1 MSETNGRVLVENLDD
16 GFCQELVAQPGGENI
31 NNCFACGT
39 CAAGC
44 PVTEVYE
51 DYNPRRIIREVMMGM
66 REEVLGSPLLWYCL
80 QCYRCSARC
89 PQDVN
94 FSDVMRA
101 LRYLAIRDGF
111 ATADVASWA
120 APVDRLSQEVRR
132 RLVRGAI
139 EGQGEVF
146 DQVKGQLAGLDE

>member
-1 MSETNGRVLVENLDD
+1 MSDGNGRVLVENLDD
-16 GFCQELVAQPGGENI
+16 GFCQELIAQPGGENI

-51 DYNPRRIIREVMMGM
+51 EYNPRRIIREVMMGM

-111 ATADVASWA
+111 TTADVASWA
-120 APVDRLSQEVRR
+120 TPVDRLSQEVRR

-139 EGQGEVF
+139 EGTGEAF
-146 DQVKGQLAGLDE
+146 DKLKGQLAELGE

>member
-1 MSETNGRVLVENLDD
+1 MTDGNGRILVENLDD
-16 GFCQELVAQPGGENI
+16 GFCQELIAQPGGENI

-51 DYNPRRIIREVMMGM
+51 EYNPRRIIREVMMGM

-111 ATADVASWA
+111 TTADTASWA
-120 APVDRLSQEVRR
+120 GPVDRLSQEVRR

-139 EGQGEVF
+139 EGKGEGF
-146 DQVKGQLAGLDE
+146 DKLKGQLAELGE

>member
-1 MSETNGRVLVENLDD
+1 MSEETSRILVEDMD
-16 GFCQELVAQPGGENI
+16 SGFCRELAAQPGGENI

-51 DYNPRRIIREVMMGM
+51 EYNPRRIIRQVMMGM
-66 REEVLGSPLLWYCL
+66 KDEVLSSPLLWYCL

-101 LRYLAIRDGF
+101 LRYMAVRDGH
-111 ATADVASWA
+111 ATAEMASWA
-120 APVDRLSQEVRR
+120 GPVDRLSQEVRR

-139 EGQGEVF
+139 EGRGEGYDQLQGRLGEIG
-146 DQVKGQLAGLDE
+146 D

>member
-1 MSETNGRVLVENLDD
+1 MTTESETVLVQELDS
-16 GFCQELVAQPGGENI
+16 GFCAEVAAQPGGQNI

-44 PVTEVYE
+44 PVTEIHE
-51 DYNPRRIIREVMMGM
+51 EYNPRRIIRQVMMGM
-66 REEVLGSPLLWYCL
+66 KDEVLGSPLLWYCL

-101 LRYLAIRDGF
+101 LRYMAVREGLAPKELITRQGDI
-111 ATADVASWA
+111 
-120 APVDRLSQEVRR
+120 DRRSQELRV
-132 RLVRGAI
+132 RLVGEAIAGGAGT
-139 EGQGEVF
+139 EER
-146 DQVKGQLAGLDE
+146 AGAGG